1 MSAASILVVEDE
13 PIVALDIR
21 NMLERLG
28 YTVAASVSTGEDAVN
43 KADEFRPSLVLMDIM
58 LQDEMS
64 GIQAAEQIYHRFHIP
79 VIYLTAYAEKR
90 TLDESIR
97 TGAFG
102 YILKPFNERELQTS
116 IETGLYKFA
125 VESKLREREQWL
137 STVLRSIGDAVIATD
152 GEGVI
157 NFMNPLAEELMG
169 WVPDQALRHSLHDV
183 FVLESEDSGDR
194 IRYLIDGR
202 MDEGKLRHPEENIL
216 VSRGGIRIPIEYT
229 FALIQDEKENSTGI
243 VLVFRDITLRKQ
255 TEAEIRTHESNLQR
269 LSSQL
274 INAQEAERGRL
285 SRELHDEIGQ
295 ALTAIKINL
304 ETIHKEIPHE
314 LSGDT
319 GESFKETDTLVDNI
333 LYQIHQISLDL
344 RPSILD
350 DLGLVPTLNW
360 YVKRFAQRMNIP
372 ADFSPGKFKERLDPE
387 LETVIYRVVQ
397 EALTNVAKHAQAEQV
412 WISLERDGENVRVS
426 IEDDGGGFDLDV
438 VTKKS
443 PEKRGAGLLGIQERA
458 MLMGGRAEIRSAV
471 NKGTRIDM
479 RIPWKERR

>member
-1 MSAASILVVEDE
+1 MRAKVYS
-13 PIVALDIR
+13 
-21 NMLERLG
+21 
-28 YTVAASVSTGEDAVN
+28 
-43 KADEFRPSLVLMDIM
+43 
-58 LQDEMS
+58 
-64 GIQAAEQIYHRFHIP
+64 
-79 VIYLTAYAEKR
+79 
-90 TLDESIR
+90 
-97 TGAFG
+97 
-102 YILKPFNERELQTS
+102 
-116 IETGLYKFA
+116 
-125 VESKLREREQWL
+125 
-137 STVLRSIGDAVIATD
+137 
-152 GEGVI
+152 
-157 NFMNPLAEELMG
+157 
-169 WVPDQALRHSLHDV
+169 
-183 FVLESEDSGDR
+183 
-194 IRYLIDGR
+194 
-202 MDEGKLRHPEENIL
+202 
-216 VSRGGIRIPIEYT
+216 IRIPIEYT

-304 ETIHKEIPHE
+304 ESIHKEIPHE

-333 LYQIHQISLDL
+333 LDQIHQISLDL

-412 WISLERDGENVRVS
+412 WVSLERDGENVRVS

-438 VTKKS
+438 VTKKT